1 LLQDEKNQI
10 SRGEIVMKKM
20 FLIVSILMIAS
31 VMLAAC
37 APAAAPAPAA
47 EEPAAPAA
55 EEPAAPAAEEPSAP
69 APAEEAPAE
78 DTEVSMVPAVAG
90 APLDIKGKV
99 ICYII
104 PSLANP
110 FLNGVATSVTEKF
123 KADGVEV
130 RVFGADEGGLNQ
142 QFDQIENCISMDV
155 DFMYV
160 MAAGE
165 FAQLLP
171 SVEQAKAAGITVMGV
186 PPLQLAPFDAIM
198 HTSQKED
205 GRKVAKMACDFI
217 NARYPDAADGSVET
231 VIVGGASASV
241 GMALRHAGYLTI
253 KDICP
258 KAKLVMDMD
267 IPTDSIPAGQAAA
280 ENALTANPN
289 AKVFIGQSTAH
300 AQGIANA
307 IKALPNVNIDDYGVF
322 AGDMDPSQIPV
333 VTACKDPYKGFVAIG
348 GTSLDQ
354 ATYEQVK
361 KMLQGV
367 EHPNIINDVLEPI
380 TCDFTTLA
388 P

>member
-1 LLQDEKNQI
+1 
-10 SRGEIVMKKM
+10 MKKLL
-20 FLIVSILMIAS
+20 LIVSILMIAS
-31 VMLAAC
+31 MMLAAC

-55 EEPAAPAAEEPSAP
+55 EEPAAPAAEEPAAP
-69 APAEEAPAE
+69 AAEEPAAPAE
-78 DTEVSMVPAVAG
+78 DTTVSMVPAVAG
-90 APLDIKGKV
+90 APLDINGKV

-130 RVFGADEGGLNQ
+130 KVYGADEGGLNQ
-142 QFDQIENCISMDV
+142 QFDQIENCISMGV

-205 GRKVAKMACDFI
+205 GQKVAKMACDFI
-217 NARYPDAADGSVET
+217 EARYPDAADGSVET

-241 GMALRHAGYLTI
+241 GMALRHEGYLSI

-307 IKALPNVNIDDYGVF
+307 IKALPNVNIDDFGVF

-354 ATYEQVK
+354 ATYDQVK

-380 TCDFTTLA
+380 TCDFATLA

>member
-1 LLQDEKNQI
+1 MSKKIFMIMSVLL
-10 SRGEIVMKKM
+10 
-20 FLIVSILMIAS
+20 IA
-31 VMLAAC
+31 VVILAAC
-37 APAAAPAPAA
+37 QPAAPAATEEPAAPVAEEPVAEEPAA
-47 EEPAAPAA
+47 EEPVA
-55 EEPAAPAAEEPSAP
+55 EEPAAEA
-69 APAEEAPAE
+69 APAE
-78 DTEVSMVPAVAG
+78 DTTVTMIAAQDGSPF
-90 APLDIKGKV
+90 DIKGKV

-110 FLNGVATSVTEKF
+110 FLNGVATSVTDKF

-130 RVFGADEGGLNQ
+130 KVYGADEGGLNQ
-142 QFDQIENCISMDV
+142 QFDQIENCISMGV

-205 GRKVAKMACDFI
+205 GQKVAKMACDFI

-241 GMALRHAGYLTI
+241 GMALRHDGYLTI

-267 IPTDSIPAGQAAA
+267 ISTDSIPAGQAAA

-289 AKVFIGQSTAH
+289 TKVFIGQSTAH

-307 IKALPNVNIDDYGVF
+307 IKALPNVNLDDFGVF

-333 VTACKDPYKGFVAIG
+333 VTSCKDPYKGFVAIG

-354 ATYEQVK
+354 ATYDQVK

-388 P
+388 PK

>member
-1 LLQDEKNQI
+1 
-10 SRGEIVMKKM
+10 MKKL

-55 EEPAAPAAEEPSAP
+55 EEPAAPAAEEPAAP

-78 DTEVSMVPAVAG
+78 DTEVTMVPAVAG

-205 GRKVAKMACDFI
+205 GQKVAKMACDFI

-307 IKALPNVNIDDYGVF
+307 IKALPNVNIDDFGVF

>member
-1 LLQDEKNQI
+1 
-10 SRGEIVMKKM
+10 MKKLL
-20 FLIVSILMIAS
+20 LIVSILMIAS
-31 VMLAAC
+31 MMLAAC

-55 EEPAAPAAEEPSAP
+55 EEPAAPAAEEPAAP
-69 APAEEAPAE
+69 AAEEPAAPAE
-78 DTEVSMVPAVAG
+78 DTTVSMVPAVAG
-90 APLDIKGKV
+90 APLDINGKV

-130 RVFGADEGGLNQ
+130 KVYGADEGGLNQ
-142 QFDQIENCISMDV
+142 QFDQIENCISMGV

-205 GRKVAKMACDFI
+205 GQKVAKMACDFI
-217 NARYPDAADGSVET
+217 EARYPDAADGSVET

-241 GMALRHAGYLTI
+241 GMALRHEGYLSI

-307 IKALPNVNIDDYGVF
+307 IKALPNVNIDDFGVF

-354 ATYEQVK
+354 ATYDQVK

>member
-1 LLQDEKNQI
+1 M
-10 SRGEIVMKKM
+10 SKK
-20 FLIVSILMIAS
+20 ILMIMS
-31 VMLAAC
+31 VLLVAVVILAAC
-37 APAAAPAPAA
+37 Q
-47 EEPAAPAA
+47 PAAPAA
-55 EEPAAPAAEEPSAP
+55 TEAPAAPAAT
-69 APAEEAPAE
+69 EAPAAPAATEAPAAPAATAAPAAAAE
-78 DTEVSMVPAVAG
+78 DTTVSMVPAVAG

-130 RVFGADEGGLNQ
+130 KVYGADEGGLNQ
-142 QFDQIENCISMDV
+142 QFDQIENCISMKV
-155 DFMYV
+155 DMMYV

-171 SVEQAKAAGITVMGV
+171 SVEEVKKAGIAVMGV
-186 PPLQLAPFDAIM
+186 PPQKLEPFDAIM

-205 GRKVAKMACDFI
+205 GQKVAKMACDFI
-217 NARYPDAADGSVET
+217 SARYPNAAPGSVE
-231 VIVGGASASV
+231 VAIIGGASASV
-241 GMALRHAGYLTI
+241 GMHLRDEGYSTI
-253 KDICP
+253 TDICP
-258 KAKLVMDMD
+258 AIKLVVHADLS
-267 IPTDSIPAGQAAA
+267 TDSIPAGQAAA

-289 AKVFIGQSTAH
+289 IKVFLGQSSAH

-307 IKALPNVNIDDYGVF
+307 IKALPNVNLDDYAVF

-333 VTACKDPYKGFVAIG
+333 VTSCKDPYKGFVAIG
-348 GTSLDQ
+348 GTALDQ
-354 ATYEQVK
+354 ATYDQLK
-361 KMLQGV
+361 KMLQGA

-388 P
+388 PK

>member
-1 LLQDEKNQI
+1 M
-10 SRGEIVMKKM
+10 SKK
-20 FLIVSILMIAS
+20 ILMIMSGLLIVA
-31 VMLAAC
+31 VLLAAC
-37 APAAAPAPAA
+37 Q
-47 EEPAAPAA
+47 PAAPAA
-55 EEPAAPAAEEPSAP
+55 TEAPAAPAATEVPAAQAATEVPPTVAPTAEPTP
-69 APAEEAPAE
+69 ME
-78 DTEVSMVPAVAG
+78 DTVVSTVPAVAG

-110 FLNGVATSVTEKF
+110 FLNGVATSVTKKF
-123 KADGVEV
+123 EADGVTV
-130 RVFGADEGGLNQ
+130 KVYGADEGGLNQ
-142 QFDQIENCISMDV
+142 QFDQIENCISMKV
-155 DFMYV
+155 DMMYV

-171 SVEQAKAAGITVMGV
+171 SVDEVKKAGIAVMGV
-186 PPLQLAPFDAIM
+186 PPQKLAPFDAIM

-205 GRKVAKMACDFI
+205 GQKVAKMACDFI
-217 NARYPDAADGSVET
+217 TARYPNAAPGSIET
-231 VIVGGASASV
+231 AIIGGASASV
-241 GMALRHAGYLTI
+241 GMHLRDEGYSTI
-253 KDICP
+253 TDICP
-258 KAKLVMDMD
+258 AVKLVVHADLS
-267 IPTDSIPAGQAAA
+267 TDSIPAGQAAA

-289 AKVFIGQSTAH
+289 IKVFLGQSSAH

-307 IKALPNVNIDDYGVF
+307 IKALPNVNLDDYAVF

-333 VTACKDPYKGFVAIG
+333 VTSCKDPYKGFVAIG

-354 ATYEQVK
+354 ATYDQLK

-388 P
+388 PK